1 MPCLTGLK
9 CGDWRKIGGIPPDW
23 RNINLS
29 AKIKDLQTR
38 RPEATDPTL
47 GCGPIRPSS
56 GAPLRQQV
64 FECIRSA
71 GQIPRIEVAKTL
83 GISAGSVTTLSSELI
98 RGGFVREEPLA
109 SATTSRGRP
118 PVALSVR
125 PDRGHV
131 VGIKLAE
138 SVHTAV
144 MVDFAGTPVS
154 EARLTTDPLARS
166 LTGMLDAAQTLFAA
180 VANEAGVDPSSI
192 AAVGMGLPGIVDHQ
206 AGTWVWSPILPDRDM
221 PLRDMAAQRFGCPV
235 QIDNDVNVLTLAE
248 LWYGAG
254 RAQKDFAVVTIEH
267 GVGMGLVIGERLYRG
282 ANGFGMELG
291 HTKVQL
297 DGALCRCGQ
306 RGCLEA
312 YVADY
317 AIVRE
322 ATTALGLPGAASGST
337 HMLMESLY
345 DQAKAGNEAARTIFR
360 RAGSFLS
367 LGLANVMTLFD
378 PSLLILS
385 GDRMR
390 YDYLYAG
397 DTLGRMK
404 SMTVS
409 PDQRPL
415 RVEVHAWGDW
425 VWARGAATLAL
436 SDLTDALLTG
446 DAA

>member
-1 MPCLTGLK
+1 MSAELK
-9 CGDWRKIGGIPPDW
+9 H
-23 RNINLS
+23 
-29 AKIKDLQTR
+29 LQTR
-38 RPEATDPTL
+38 KPEIVDPTA
-47 GCGPIRPSS
+47 GCGPIRSASS
-56 GAPLRQQV
+56 APLRQQV

-71 GQIPRIEVAKTL
+71 GQIPRVEVAKAL

-98 RGGFVREEPLA
+98 REGFVQEGPLA
-109 SATTSRGRP
+109 SAAPSRGRP

-125 PDRGHV
+125 PGRGHV

-144 MVDFAGTPVS
+144 LADFAGTPLS
-154 EARLTTDPLARS
+154 EARLTTDPSARS
-166 LTGMLDAAQTLFAA
+166 LSAMLDAAQALFSA
-180 VANEAGVDPSSI
+180 VAAEAGVAPGSV
-192 AAVGMGLPGIVDHQ
+192 AAVGIGLPGIVDHD
-206 AGTWVWSPILPDRDM
+206 AGTWVWSPLLPDRDM

-254 RAQKDFAVVTIEH
+254 RAQQDFAVVTIEH

-322 ATTALGLPGAASGST
+322 ATTALGLHGSELGST

-360 RAGSFLS
+360 RAGRYLS

-378 PSLLILS
+378 PSLIILS

-404 SMTVS
+404 AMIINNAH
-409 PDQRPL
+409 RPI

-436 SDLTDALLTG
+436 SHLTDALLSG
-446 DAA
+446 EAA